1 MEDNND
7 FIGAVEVDTAYIQ
20 NDFDEVDDN
29 PYTTANLDVQE
40 EWDGNNH
47 DDGSFA
53 HIEL

>member
-1 MEDNND
+1 MEDNNE

-29 PYTTANLDVQE
+29 PYTTANQDVLK
-40 EWDGNNH
+40 EWDGNYHN
-47 DDGSFA
+47 DGSFD